1 MKNLKMTRNNSI
13 KMAGNH
19 NLIIK
24 KSLFCSVQKRD
35 SILIFF

>member
-1 MKNLKMTRNNSI
+1 MKNLKMTRNN
-13 KMAGNH
+13 

>member
-1 MKNLKMTRNNSI
+1 MKNLKMTRNN
-13 KMAGNH
+13 

-24 KSLFCSVQKRD
+24 KSLFRLVQKRD